1 MGIHTVGK
9 REWWG
14 DIDVFEY
21 AECRRYGYIVLHA
34 IAPISDEVG
43 FEEHV
48 LFGLYRVL
56 EISGVIET
64 YFFIPLFFP
73 YPVFAFEG
81 VDTTHVDGEV
91 RERYVQGGVGIS
103 LRYIGGKS
111 YAEWRIWYVVWK
123 ADGRTGRIGREG
135 GRVAVIG

>member
-1 MGIHTVGK
+1 M
-9 REWWG
+9 
-14 DIDVFEY
+14 
-21 AECRRYGYIVLHA
+21 LHA

-111 YAEWRIWYVVWK
+111 YAEWRIWYVV
-123 ADGRTGRIGREG
+123 
-135 GRVAVIG
+135 